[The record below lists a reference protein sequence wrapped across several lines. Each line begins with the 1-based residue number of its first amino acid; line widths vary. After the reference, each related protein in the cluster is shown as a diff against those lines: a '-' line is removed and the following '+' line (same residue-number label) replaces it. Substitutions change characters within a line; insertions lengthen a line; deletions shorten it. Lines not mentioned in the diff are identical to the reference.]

1 MGKEGLL
8 NFATAFNTKR
18 YEFQISYMIPNE
30 AIPGRMALLIILTLT
45 AMNLMIGIFAKS
57 PNSKS
62 STSISSWM
70 MSCAFFIEIAL
81 FEYAAILFIKH
92 IWPDYNPKMLKRID
106 TISLMISVFMF
117 ALFNLIFWSSM

>member
-1 MGKEGLL
+1 
-8 NFATAFNTKR
+8 
-18 YEFQISYMIPNE
+18 
-30 AIPGRMALLIILTLT
+30 MALLIILTLT

>member
-1 MGKEGLL
+1 
-8 NFATAFNTKR
+8 
-18 YEFQISYMIPNE
+18 MIPNE

-62 STSISSWM
+62 LTSISSWM
-70 MSCAFFIEIAL
+70 MSCAFFIEGAL

-92 IWPDYNPKMLKRID
+92 LWPDYNPKKLKHMD
-106 TISLMISVFMF
+106 TISLIISVIMF
-117 ALFNLIFWSSM
+117 VLFNFIFWSTM